1 MTCPVRL
8 YTNGKY
14 AHAQSGGLDLTSS
27 KLRSCNMCLEL
38 QISIAIGIIQVYEII
53 GTNWSLKHEV
63 ILELTDL

>member
-1 MTCPVRL
+1 
-8 YTNGKY
+8 
-14 AHAQSGGLDLTSS
+14 
-27 KLRSCNMCLEL
+27 MCLEL